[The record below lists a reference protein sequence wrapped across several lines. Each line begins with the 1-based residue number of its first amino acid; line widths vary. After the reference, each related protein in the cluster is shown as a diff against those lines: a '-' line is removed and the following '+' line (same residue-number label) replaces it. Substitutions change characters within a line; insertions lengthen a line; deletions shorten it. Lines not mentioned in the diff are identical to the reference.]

1 MREGWIRSLIIGGSF
16 SKGNTMEKTK
26 EQALAA
32 AFTRLIPCE
41 EWEEVTGESSGS
53 VREMDIK
60 FLSLLTL
67 ALGNVWR

>member
-1 MREGWIRSLIIGGSF
+1 
-16 SKGNTMEKTK
+16 MEKTK